1 MAENYFSKAIKLINK
16 KLTITQMVENGL
28 QAYVYPNDTI
38 DYACKV
44 LNSRELKLY
53 LQLCG
58 QADNFNGAMKFYC
71 DKANIKSNHYSEIL
85 DSLEKK
91 GFINHI
97 KYESIEILFPTESAE
112 VQKGNH
118 AKEKNFTK
126 IITIEELENNQKRNE
141 ENEKGN
147 TTSQGCVYNKDIIIN
162 KEYNRE
168 NTILTI
174 NELPKK
180 ESLADLI

>member
-91 GFINHI
+91 
-97 KYESIEILFPTESAE
+97 YIEEYNSLIPNGYNMTKGGDAGVLGLKMTDEQKELIRQNALKSAE
-112 VQKGNH
+112 K
-118 AKEKNFTK
+118 
-126 IITIEELENNQKRNE
+126 
-141 ENEKGN
+141 
-147 TTSQGCVYNKDIIIN
+147 Y
-162 KEYNRE
+162 
-168 NTILTI
+168 
-174 NELPKK
+174 KK
-180 ESLADLI
+180 